1 MHTRA
6 QHSNNT
12 HTIEKRERTNLND
25 RVTTQE
31 RAKIS
36 PKQINSVVIEVQSC
50 SVLKRCFGSSS
61 RCLGGPKGPRSRW
74 SSIWKAMIAF
84 CPWVHRIV
92 RCTPDTTQSSICFLP

>member
-61 RCLGGPKGPRSRW
+61 RCLGGPRDLGAVGAPFGR
-74 SSIWKAMIAF
+74 
-84 CPWVHRIV
+84 P
-92 RCTPDTTQSSICFLP
+92 